1 MSPVLDAYLDRI
13 NELKKGYME
22 HLISG
27 AVANY
32 DEYRHICGVL
42 KGLAS
47 AEMEL
52 KELMSKT
59 DED

>member
-1 MSPVLDAYLDRI
+1 VSPVLDAYLDRI

-47 AEMEL
+47 SEMEL